1 MKGLARPPLKMKEGH
16 RNLLVFDHV
25 CVKDM
30 MIIFPMFEHYPE
42 MPEEDVKVSRK
53 VIRML
58 IDFSKSDGNDG
69 NQWQIHH
76 SIITHYSILFSWLL

>member
-1 MKGLARPPLKMKEGH
+1 MKGLARAPLKMKEGH

-30 MIIFPMFEHYPE
+30 MIIFPMFEHFPE

-69 NQWQIHH
+69 NQ
-76 SIITHYSILFSWLL
+76 

>member
-1 MKGLARPPLKMKEGH
+1 MKEVH
-16 RNLLVFDHV
+16 MKLLICDHA
-25 CVKDM
+25 CVIDM

-58 IDFSKSDGNDG
+58 IDFSKSDGKNG
-69 NQWQIHH
+69 NQRQIRHN
-76 SIITHYSILFSWLL
+76 IITHFIILFS

>member
-1 MKGLARPPLKMKEGH
+1 M
-16 RNLLVFDHV
+16 LVFV
-25 CVKDM
+25 TMPVTCVIDM

-58 IDFSKSDGNDG
+58 IDFSKSDGSDG
-69 NQWQIHH
+69 D
-76 SIITHYSILFSWLL
+76 